1 VTKLFDAL
9 TPEAQEELVRD
20 QVIEFLTVIVRAIP
34 DPDRPDDRL
43 TMKIA
48 AEVFDEFAPGKPGID
63 TAMAQIRKICEPADD
78 DLSINMQDALLVALN
93 RRRKDLDGLRQGK
106 IGGYPMAYLADP
118 QIAEFLG
125 TSFKA
130 ASPEV
135 TVWSLAWTVAMDDE
149 GKLVVD
155 CEDSFSDPD
164 SVVAVRNVF
173 DDSVYAEDWDYETRE
188 KIRQRIRKVNEVAG
202 RIIREYMD

>member
-1 VTKLFDAL
+1 
-9 TPEAQEELVRD
+9 
-20 QVIEFLTVIVRAIP
+20 VIELLTVIVRAVP

-48 AEVFDEFAPGKPGID
+48 AEIYDEFAPGKPGID

-125 TSFKA
+125 TALKA

-173 DDSVYAEDWDYETRE
+173 DDSVYAEDWDHETEE

-202 RIIREYMD
+202 RIVREYMD